1 MIIYIGPLVL
11 GFLLGFIMG
20 TRIKVNQESGLKF
33 DASVYLI
40 FIIIA
45 FIVAYLL
52 GPFPYYQDLPLANGF
67 IAAAVGIVVGKLIF
81 GRDRVPQKTED

>member
-67 IAAAVGIVVGKLIF
+67 VAAAVGLVLGKLIF